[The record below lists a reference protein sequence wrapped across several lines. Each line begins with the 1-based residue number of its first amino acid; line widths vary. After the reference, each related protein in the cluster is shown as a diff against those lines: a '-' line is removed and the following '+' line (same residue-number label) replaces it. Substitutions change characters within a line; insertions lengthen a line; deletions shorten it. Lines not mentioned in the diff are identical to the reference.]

1 MEQNI
6 FIPHWPFLLD
16 DENRPIQQQRIVHN
30 ERFLIQGECK
40 KLLSTHS
47 FFSWVSDLGGL
58 YYIYGEKIGV
68 I

>member
-47 FFSWVSDLGGL
+47 FLVGFLTLDV
-58 YYIYGEKIGV
+58 YITFMEKK
-68 I
+68 